1 MGYYGSCEGTEQLP
15 FTKERGSG
23 GQVCAAAV
31 FYFRAHQSK
40 GGVMGFSLDV
50 NISAA
55 AVFLQGI
62 LSFFSPCVLPLLP
75 LYIGYLSGGTARRG
89 EDGRISYDR
98 KRVLLHTVFFV
109 IGISGAFFVMGLG
122 ISALGS
128 LLDSF
133 RTIFVRVGGVL
144 IFTFGLYQLG
154 VFGSPGFLGKERR
167 LPLHLDT
174 MAMSPLTAFLMGFT
188 FSFAWTPCV
197 GPALTSVLIMAAA
210 AETRVLGF
218 ALIGV
223 YTAGFVLPFL
233 AVGFFASSL
242 LSFFRTHGNV
252 VKYTVKIGGI
262 LLLIIG
268 VLMFSG
274 QMDRMSAGLAGNT
287 SESEASGGTG
297 ESEPP
302 QTEGAPGSAEEQETQ
317 TEETSDGTASQE
329 PQTETERV
337 LPDAPDF
344 TLYDQF
350 GQEHTL
356 SDYKGKTVFLN
367 FWATWCQP
375 CRMEMPYI
383 QELYERYSSQEDPEV
398 VILGVAGPLMGEEGS
413 EEEIAAFLEENGYTY
428 PVLMDTDYGQF
439 NAYGIYSFPTTFMI
453 NAEGKVYGYIT
464 GSLSLEMMESII
476 QQTIEGSEAAA

>member
-1 MGYYGSCEGTEQLP
+1 
-15 FTKERGSG
+15 
-23 GQVCAAAV
+23 
-31 FYFRAHQSK
+31 
-40 GGVMGFSLDV
+40 MGFSLEV

-133 RTIFVRVGGVL
+133 RTVLVRVGGVL
-144 IFTFGLYQLG
+144 IFAFGLYQLG

-197 GPALTSVLIMAAA
+197 GPALTSVLILAAA
-210 AETRVLGF
+210 AEPRVLGF
-218 ALIGV
+218 VLIGV

-287 SESEASGGTG
+287 SESGASGGTG

-302 QTEGAPGSAEEQETQ
+302 QTEGAPGGEEEQETQ
-317 TEETSDGTASQE
+317 TEEASDGTASQE
-329 PQTETERV
+329 PQTEGASGEEEPESDAAKDSQESSGEQTETERV

-398 VILGVAGPLMGEEGS
+398 VILGVAGPLMGDEGS

-439 NAYGIYSFPTTFMI
+439 NTYGIYSFPTTFMI

-476 QQTIEGSEAAA
+476 QQTIEGSEVTA